1 MSDDKAP
8 VTMLVETVDQST
20 AGADTRRTIGP
31 GAVSD
36 EENLYLVGDASTV
49 DAINAEF
56 YGHFP
61 YPWRPTNFLYPSHG
75 AMASAM
81 LGQNLGDW
89 DGTLIPKRPKIW
101 VAGCGTN
108 QAVHTALHFPLAT
121 IVGSDLSKPSLD
133 LCASTLRSMG
143 LRNAELRNE
152 SLNTVPYDGA
162 FDIIVCTGV
171 IHHNSDPQATLWKL
185 ARALKPG
192 GVMELMVYNRFHR
205 VMNAAVQKAVRL
217 LTGGTFDG
225 GWEAQMRL
233 LNHVIGALPNES
245 DAAKHVAQFQGQPD
259 ARIAD
264 SLLQPVEHSYTVE
277 SLNELVRACGL
288 EIVTYHVS
296 EWDKA
301 DDRVFWNM
309 RWADRDLQAR
319 YDALPDLTRWQIS
332 NLLMAEQSP
341 MLWFYLQRADSGR
354 PIKSEPQ
361 IVDEFLHRRFRRTE
375 STQRCYILQDNGEY
389 RLSAKQVPYAGMPA
403 SGLYRQLLDLSD
415 GRLTIREVFER
426 SGATPDFE
434 NASRARVSLATSA
447 FPFLRAVQ

>member
-1 MSDDKAP
+1 MFAETLERPVISPVSDD
-8 VTMLVETVDQST
+8 
-20 AGADTRRTIGP
+20 
-31 GAVSD
+31 
-36 EENLYLVGDASTV
+36 ENLYLVGDASAV

-81 LGQNLGDW
+81 LGQSLGDW
-89 DGTLIPKRPKIW
+89 DGTLVPKRPKIW

-133 LCASTLRSMG
+133 LCRSTLRSMG
-143 LRNAELRNE
+143 LRNVDLRNE
-152 SLNTVPYDGA
+152 SLNTVPYDA
-162 FDIIVCTGV
+162 EFDVIVCTGV
-171 IHHNSDPQATLWKL
+171 IHHNSDPQATLQKL
-185 ARALKPG
+185 ARALKPS

-217 LTGGTFDG
+217 LTGSRGNIAG
-225 GWEAQMRL
+225 GWAAQMRV
-233 LNHVIGALPNES
+233 LNQLIESLPTES
-245 DAAKHVAQFQGQPD
+245 DAAKHVAQFHGQPD

-309 RWADRDLQAR
+309 PWADGDLQAR

-354 PIKSEPQ
+354 AIKSEPQ
-361 IVDEFLHRRFRRTE
+361 IVNQFLDRRFRRTE
-375 STQRCYILQDNGEY
+375 SRQRCYILHENGDY

-415 GRLTIREVFER
+415 GRLTMREAFER
-426 SGATPDFE
+426 CDATPDFGT
-434 NASRARVSLATSA
+434 AARARVFLTTSA
-447 FPFLRAVQ
+447 FPFLTAVP